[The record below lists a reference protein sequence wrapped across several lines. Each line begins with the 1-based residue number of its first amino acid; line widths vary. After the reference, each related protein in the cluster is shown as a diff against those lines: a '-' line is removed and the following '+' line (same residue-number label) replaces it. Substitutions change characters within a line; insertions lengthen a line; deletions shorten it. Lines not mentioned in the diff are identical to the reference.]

1 MMCKALVLIRNLSS
15 NAKRLD
21 FGEFTISV
29 VGLRYEDLS
38 NVLLFRDVKPD
49 DWIFEKSYNELPPG
63 PVGSSVGGVPD
74 DVEDILLLFR
84 LYSVGDIAFIRAA
97 ITTPKG
103 NTVIQP
109 YRAMN
114 DLNSY
119 SRSEFELK
127 AEECGSWKTFATG
140 VQQSQSWTSDWF
152 ATARRFFLSG
162 GAKPFNPSRD
172 DVDRIVDYATALESA
187 LVPEKDYNTRRISR
201 RAAALVAGN
210 GSAEQEFVTKLVTK
224 FYDIRS
230 TIVHGCKLR
239 DKQREWLIKNN
250 EHIELRIRRVLSAAV
265 QKLPPG
271 EEDRRI
277 ALAGLYDPADEDRGS
292 SAFDK
297 FGEIK
302 TAEVR
307 KAIAAKIALLAGE

>member
-84 LYSVGDIAFIRAA
+84 LYSVGEISFIRAA

-239 DKQREWLIKNN
+239 DKQR
-250 EHIELRIRRVLSAAV
+250 
-265 QKLPPG
+265 
-271 EEDRRI
+271 DRKR
-277 ALAGLYDPADEDRGS
+277 
-292 SAFDK
+292 
-297 FGEIK
+297 
-302 TAEVR
+302 T
-307 KAIAAKIALLAGE
+307 